1 MPAGRRRWLAALPLV
16 AIVVIAAGLRFWAID
31 FGRPHP
37 LVRPDEKE
45 ILQPSYR
52 FAEGDLNPRYHV
64 YPGLYLYLVWLWGE
78 AGLALRRLEI
88 PTPPYPMT
96 LLRDL
101 QGVPGGANGATLV
114 FGRALSAVGGTAT
127 AVVAYVLAR
136 RTESRAVAAVAGALV
151 ATCYLHVRDSHVCKP
166 DVLLGLFLL
175 PALAASARVL
185 RTPTAAAGAW
195 AGFWIAIATGMK
207 QPGILMLIPL
217 YVANVLGSTATGW
230 RRLLPG
236 AATWAGAVVAAIV
249 FLATS
254 PYLILDASFVWRQM
268 SPAIDSV
275 IAPTGT
281 RQERA
286 LLYHITTSFRH
297 GTGIAFELLAAP
309 ALVMALLSREPLYR
323 IGGVFAL
330 VWLAV
335 IGGSP
340 VHHVR
345 YLTPLVPVLAI
356 LVAVLMGRIAAR
368 AGRHAAAALALATAL
383 VVWEPL
389 GSSIA
394 HDRILAQTDT
404 RVLASQ
410 WLAAHAH
417 PGDMVEVLGTRIWP
431 YGEPVIPPNL
441 RSERLP
447 TGART
452 IPAGTTWVL
461 THDHVLPFSHVDPEQ
476 WAALAPALHLE
487 AEFSPFRDGP
497 AGWFEQ
503 ADAYYAPFRDFDGV
517 LRPGPVVRIYS
528 VRPGDTRTGPSADAS
543 TPGTPS
549 CTSSTRTT

>member
-1 MPAGRRRWLAALPLV
+1 MPARRRRLAALPLV
-16 AIVVIAAGLRFWAID
+16 AIVLIAGGLRFWAID

-45 ILQPSYR
+45 ILQPSFR
-52 FAEGDLNPRYHV
+52 FAQGDLNPRYHV

-101 QGVPGGANGATLV
+101 QGLPGGANGATLV
-114 FGRALSAVGGTAT
+114 FGRALSAVGGTAS
-127 AVVAYVLAR
+127 AVVVYALAR
-136 RTESRAVAAVAGALV
+136 RREGLAVAAVAGALV

-166 DVLLGLFLL
+166 DVLLGLFIL
-175 PALAASARVL
+175 PALAACARVM

-195 AGFWIAIATGMK
+195 AGFWIGVATGMK
-207 QPGILMLIPL
+207 QPGILVLIPL
-217 YVANVLGSTATGW
+217 YVANILGSRASGW
-230 RRLLPG
+230 RRWLPG
-236 AATWAGAVVAAIV
+236 APVWAGAAVATTV
-249 FLATS
+249 FLVTS
-254 PYLILDASFVWRQM
+254 PFLILDAGFVWRQM
-268 SPAIDSV
+268 SPSIDTV
-275 IAPTGT
+275 LAPTGT

-297 GTGIAFELLAAP
+297 GTGIVFELLAGP
-309 ALVMALLSREPLYR
+309 AIVMAALAREPLYR
-323 IGGVFAL
+323 MAAVFAL

-345 YLTPLVPVLAI
+345 YLTPLVPVLAL

-368 AGRHAAAALALATAL
+368 AGRRAPLALALATAL

-394 HDRILAQTDT
+394 HDRILAETDT
-404 RVLASQ
+404 RVLANR

-417 PGDMVEVLGTRIWP
+417 PGDVVDIVGTCIWP
-431 YGEPVIPPNL
+431 YGEPVMPPGV

-447 TGART
+447 ATMRTLGGA
-452 IPAGTTWVL
+452 TWVL

-476 WAALAPALHLE
+476 WVALAPGLRLE
-487 AEFSPFRDGP
+487 AEFSPFLGTDH

-517 LRPGPVVRIYS
+517 VRPGPVIRIYS
-528 VRPGDTRTGPSADAS
+528 VRPADTRTGPSADAS

-549 CTSSTRTT
+549 CTSATRST